1 LVKYRAIPLIQ
12 VTAQDNVYLGV
23 LLLPMNSLLRFFESR
38 LSAFP
43 DTPMPLP
50 REGLIKFLWACTKG
64 LRGWLLL
71 FMILSAGIG
80 IYEAMLFA
88 WIGNL
93 VDWLGTY
100 TPQNLWAEKGDTM
113 LLMLAVLI
121 ISPFW
126 IALSSLIH
134 FQTLQG
140 VFPMQMRWRFHQ
152 RMLGQSMQFYQ
163 DEFSG
168 RVSAKVMQTALA
180 VRETVMTVTDMF
192 MYVTVYFITTSVI
205 LFNLDS
211 LLLIPFVVW
220 FVLVGLTMW
229 YFIPKLKQTA
239 VIQADARA
247 LMTGRITDAYANI
260 MTVKLFSH
268 SRRELGYAKNA
279 MGQFLGTVHAQMRW
293 VSYLEVST
301 HLISVILVSS
311 TAGIALYLWQQGA
324 VGVGAIAAAT
334 AMALRLNGL
343 TRWIMWQTASLFESI
358 GTVQDGMRTL
368 SAPQTIVDKPNA
380 PALKVT
386 NGNIVF
392 DHVDFSYEG
401 ENGVAAIQTGAKV
414 DEVKTAATTL
424 ETSRVRLL
432 DDFHLDIKAGEKIG
446 LVGRSGAGKSTLVNL
461 LLRFF
466 DVDSG
471 KIYIDGQ
478 AINEVT
484 QESLRQQI
492 GMVTQDTSLL
502 HRTVRENI
510 AYGRPDA
517 TDDEIIFAT
526 KQAQAWDF
534 IKELYDDKGNTA
546 LDTQVGER
554 GVKLSGGQRQRIAIS
569 RVMLKNAPILL
580 LDEATSALDSEIE
593 FAITESLNDIMTG
606 KTVIAIAHRLSTIA
620 ALDRLVVMDKGHI
633 IEQGSHNELLVL
645 NGVYARLWHRQ
656 SGGFLGEDS

>member
-1 LVKYRAIPLIQ
+1 
-12 VTAQDNVYLGV
+12 
-23 LLLPMNSLLRFFESR
+23 
-38 LSAFP
+38 
-43 DTPMPLP
+43 MPLP
-50 REGLIKFLWACTKG
+50 SPREGMLKFMWACTKG

-88 WIGNL
+88 WIGNI
-93 VDWLGTY
+93 VDWLGVY
-100 TPQNLWAEKGDTM
+100 TPQNLWAEKGDM
-113 LLMLAVLI
+113 LLLILAVMIL
-121 ISPFW
+121 SPLW
-126 IALSSLIH
+126 IALSSFIH

-180 VRETVMTVTDMF
+180 VRDTVMTVTDMF
-192 MYVTVYFITTSVI
+192 MYVAVYFITSGII

-211 LLLIPFVVW
+211 LLLIPFIVW
-220 FVLVGLTMW
+220 FVLVWLAMW

-239 VIQADARA
+239 IVQADARA

-268 SRRELGYAKNA
+268 SRRELDYAKNA

-311 TAGIALYLWQQGA
+311 TAGIGIYLWQQSA

-380 PALKVT
+380 SILKVSD
-386 NGNIVF
+386 GRIVF

-401 ENGVAAIQTGAKV
+401 EDDATGLNKHKSGKPLDNMNEDAAIP
-414 DEVKTAATTL
+414 AADSAA
-424 ETSRVRLL
+424 ETSYVKLL
-432 DDFHLDIKAGEKIG
+432 DNFYLDIKSGEKIG

-466 DVDSG
+466 DVDKG

-478 AINEVT
+478 AIDEVT

-517 TDDEIIFAT
+517 TDEEIITAA

-534 IKELYDDKGNTA
+534 IKDLYDDKGNTG

-620 ALDRLVVMDKGHI
+620 ALDRLVVMDKGRI
-633 IEQGSHNELLVL
+633 IEQGSHDELLAL
-645 NGVYARLWHRQ
+645 NGVYARLWQRQ

>member
-1 LVKYRAIPLIQ
+1 
-12 VTAQDNVYLGV
+12 
-23 LLLPMNSLLRFFESR
+23 MNALFRFFETR
-38 LSAFP
+38 LPAFP

-50 REGLIKFLWACTKG
+50 SPSDGMLKFLWACTKG

-88 WIGNL
+88 WIGNI
-93 VDWLGTY
+93 VDWLGVY
-100 TPQNLWAEKGDTM
+100 TPQNLWTEKGDV
-113 LLMLAVLI
+113 LLMMLAVMI
-121 ISPFW
+121 VSPLW
-126 IALSSLIH
+126 IALSSFIH

-180 VRETVMTVTDMF
+180 VRDTVMTVTDMF
-192 MYVTVYFITTSVI
+192 MYVAVYFITTGVI

-211 LLLIPFVVW
+211 LLLIPFIAW
-220 FVLVGLTMW
+220 FVLVWLAMW

-239 VIQADARA
+239 IVQADARA

-301 HLISVILVSS
+301 HLISVVLVSS
-311 TAGIALYLWQQGA
+311 TAGISLYLWQQGA

-386 NGNIVF
+386 EGRIVF

-401 ENGVAAIQTGAKV
+401 EDNDTGLNTNTSGKRFDDGNNDVNSNDTDLANNTSYAK
-414 DEVKTAATTL
+414 
-424 ETSRVRLL
+424 LL
-432 DDFHLDIKAGEKIG
+432 DNFYLDIKPGEKIG

-466 DVDSG
+466 DVDKG
-471 KIYIDGQ
+471 KVYIDGQ
-478 AINEVT
+478 AIDEVT

-517 TDDEIIFAT
+517 TDEEIITAA

-534 IKELYDDKGNTA
+534 IEGLYDDKGNTG

-633 IEQGSHNELLVL
+633 IEQGSHDELLAL
-645 NGVYARLWHRQ
+645 NGVYARLWQRQ

>member
-1 LVKYRAIPLIQ
+1 
-12 VTAQDNVYLGV
+12 
-23 LLLPMNSLLRFFESR
+23 
-38 LSAFP
+38 
-43 DTPMPLP
+43 MPLP
-50 REGLIKFLWACTKG
+50 SPRDGLLKFLWACTTG

-71 FMILSAGIG
+71 FVILSAGIG
-80 IYEAMLFA
+80 VYEAMLFA
-88 WIGNL
+88 WIGNI
-93 VDWLGTY
+93 VDWLGIY
-100 TPQNLWAEKGDTM
+100 TPAMLWAEKGDM
-113 LLMLAVLI
+113 LLLMLAVMLA
-121 ISPFW
+121 SPVW
-126 IALSSLIH
+126 IALTSFIH

-180 VRETVMTVTDMF
+180 VRDTVLTVADMF
-192 MYVTVYFITTSVI
+192 TYVTVYFITTSVI

-220 FVLVGLTMW
+220 FVLVALAIW
-229 YFIPKLKQTA
+229 FFIPRLKRTA
-239 VIQADARA
+239 IVQADARA

-311 TAGIALYLWQQGA
+311 TAGIGLYLWQQGA

-368 SAPQTIVDKPNA
+368 SAPQTIVDVPNA
-380 PALKVT
+380 QELKVT
-386 NGNIVF
+386 DGHIVF
-392 DHVDFSYEG
+392 DHVDFSYESENVTDIEG
-401 ENGVAAIQTGAKV
+401 ERIDEIKPSSALTKS
-414 DEVKTAATTL
+414 EVK
-424 ETSRVRLL
+424 LL
-432 DDFHLDIKAGEKIG
+432 NNFYLDIKPGEKIG
-446 LVGRSGAGKSTLVNL
+446 LVGSSGAGKSTLVNL

-471 KIYIDGQ
+471 KICIDGQ
-478 AINEVT
+478 AIDEVT
-484 QESLRQQI
+484 QDSLRAQI

-517 TDDEIIFAT
+517 SDEEIIVAT

-534 IKELYDDKGNTA
+534 IKDLYDDKGNTG

-620 ALDRLVVMDKGHI
+620 ALDRLVVMDRGRI
-633 IEQGSHNELLVL
+633 IEQGSHEELLAL
-645 NGVYARLWHRQ
+645 NGVYAGLWQRQ
-656 SGGFLGEDS
+656 SGGFLGAES

>member
-1 LVKYRAIPLIQ
+1 
-12 VTAQDNVYLGV
+12 
-23 LLLPMNSLLRFFESR
+23 
-38 LSAFP
+38 
-43 DTPMPLP
+43 MPLP
-50 REGLIKFLWACTKG
+50 SPRDGMLKFMWACTKG

-88 WIGNL
+88 WIGNI
-93 VDWLGTY
+93 VDWLGVY
-100 TPQNLWAEKGDTM
+100 TPQNLWAEKGDM
-113 LLMLAVLI
+113 LLLILAVMIL
-121 ISPFW
+121 SPLW
-126 IALSSLIH
+126 ITLSSFIH

-180 VRETVMTVTDMF
+180 VRDTVMTVTDMF
-192 MYVTVYFITTSVI
+192 MYVAVYFITSGII

-211 LLLIPFVVW
+211 LLLIPFIVW
-220 FVLVGLTMW
+220 FVLVWLAMW

-239 VIQADARA
+239 IVQADARA

-268 SRRELGYAKNA
+268 SRRELDYAKNA

-311 TAGIALYLWQQGA
+311 TAGIGIYLWQQSA

-380 PALKVT
+380 AILKVSD
-386 NGNIVF
+386 GRIVF

-401 ENGVAAIQTGAKV
+401 EDDATGLNKHKSDKPLDNTHEDAVIPAADSAAGTSYAK
-414 DEVKTAATTL
+414 
-424 ETSRVRLL
+424 LL
-432 DDFHLDIKAGEKIG
+432 DNFYLDIKPGEKIG

-466 DVDSG
+466 DVDKG

-478 AINEVT
+478 AIDEVT

-517 TDDEIIFAT
+517 TDEEIITAA

-534 IKELYDDKGNTA
+534 IKDLYDDKGNTG

-620 ALDRLVVMDKGHI
+620 ALDRLVVMDKGRI
-633 IEQGSHNELLVL
+633 IEQGSHDELLAL
-645 NGVYARLWHRQ
+645 NGVYARLWQRQ

>member
-1 LVKYRAIPLIQ
+1 
-12 VTAQDNVYLGV
+12 
-23 LLLPMNSLLRFFESR
+23 MNALFRFFETR
-38 LSAFP
+38 LPAFP
-43 DTPMPLP
+43 EMPMPLP
-50 REGLIKFLWACTKG
+50 SPRDGMLKFMWACTKG
-64 LRGWLLL
+64 LRGWLVL

-88 WIGNL
+88 WIGNI
-93 VDWLGTY
+93 VDWLGVY
-100 TPQNLWAEKGDTM
+100 TPQNLWAEKGDM
-113 LLMLAVLI
+113 LLLILAVMIL
-121 ISPFW
+121 SPLW
-126 IALSSLIH
+126 IALSSFIH

-180 VRETVMTVTDMF
+180 VRDTVMTVTDMF
-192 MYVTVYFITTSVI
+192 MYVAVYFITSGII

-211 LLLIPFVVW
+211 LLLIPFIVW
-220 FVLVGLTMW
+220 FVLVWLAMW

-239 VIQADARA
+239 IVQADARA

-268 SRRELGYAKNA
+268 SRRELDYAKNA

-311 TAGIALYLWQQGA
+311 TAGIGIYLWQQSA

-380 PALKVT
+380 SILKVSD
-386 NGNIVF
+386 GRIVF

-401 ENGVAAIQTGAKV
+401 EDDATGLNKHKSDKPLDNMNEDAAIPAADSAAGTSYAK
-414 DEVKTAATTL
+414 
-424 ETSRVRLL
+424 LL
-432 DDFHLDIKAGEKIG
+432 DNFYLDIKPGEKIG

-466 DVDSG
+466 DVDKG

-478 AINEVT
+478 AIDEVT

-517 TDDEIIFAT
+517 TDEEIITAA

-534 IKELYDDKGNTA
+534 IKDLYDDKGNTG

-620 ALDRLVVMDKGHI
+620 ALDRLVVMDKGRI
-633 IEQGSHNELLVL
+633 IEQGSHDELLAL
-645 NGVYARLWHRQ
+645 NGVYARLWQRQ

>member
-1 LVKYRAIPLIQ
+1 
-12 VTAQDNVYLGV
+12 
-23 LLLPMNSLLRFFESR
+23 MNALFRFFETR
-38 LSAFP
+38 LPAFP
-43 DTPMPLP
+43 ETPMPLP
-50 REGLIKFLWACTKG
+50 SPREGMLKFMWACTKG

-88 WIGNL
+88 WIGNI
-93 VDWLGTY
+93 VDWLGVY
-100 TPQNLWAEKGDTM
+100 TPQNLWAEKGDM
-113 LLMLAVLI
+113 LLLILAVMIL
-121 ISPFW
+121 SPLW
-126 IALSSLIH
+126 IALSSFIH

-180 VRETVMTVTDMF
+180 VRDTVMTVTDMF
-192 MYVTVYFITTSVI
+192 MYVAVYFITSGII

-211 LLLIPFVVW
+211 LLLIPFIVW
-220 FVLVGLTMW
+220 FVLVWLAMW

-239 VIQADARA
+239 IVQADARA

-268 SRRELGYAKNA
+268 SRRELDYAKNA

-311 TAGIALYLWQQGA
+311 TAGIGIYLWQQSA

-380 PALKVT
+380 SILKVSD
-386 NGNIVF
+386 GHIVF

-401 ENGVAAIQTGAKV
+401 EDDATGLNKHKSDKPLDNMNEDAAIPAADSAAGTSY
-414 DEVKTAATTL
+414 VK
-424 ETSRVRLL
+424 LL
-432 DDFHLDIKAGEKIG
+432 DNFYLDIKSGEKIG

-466 DVDSG
+466 DVDKG

-478 AINEVT
+478 AIDEVT

-517 TDDEIIFAT
+517 TDEEIIIAA

-534 IKELYDDKGNTA
+534 IKDLYDDKGNTG

-620 ALDRLVVMDKGHI
+620 ALDRLVVMDKGRI
-633 IEQGSHNELLVL
+633 IEQGSHDELLAL
-645 NGVYARLWHRQ
+645 NGVYARLWQRQ

>member
-1 LVKYRAIPLIQ
+1 
-12 VTAQDNVYLGV
+12 
-23 LLLPMNSLLRFFESR
+23 MNALFRFFENR
-38 LSAFP
+38 LPAFP

-50 REGLIKFLWACTKG
+50 SPRDGMLKFLWACTNG
-64 LRGWLLL
+64 LRGWLLI

-88 WIGNL
+88 WIGNI
-93 VDWLGTY
+93 VDWLGIY
-100 TPQNLWAEKGDTM
+100 TPQNLWVEKGDM
-113 LLMLAVLI
+113 LLIMLAVMI
-121 ISPFW
+121 VSPLW
-126 IALSSLIH
+126 IALSSFIH

-180 VRETVMTVTDMF
+180 VRDTVMTVTDMF
-192 MYVTVYFITTSVI
+192 MYVSVYFITSGVI

-211 LLLIPFVVW
+211 LLLIPFVIW
-220 FVLVGLTMW
+220 LVLVAITIW
-229 YFIPKLKQTA
+229 YFIPKLKETA
-239 VIQADARA
+239 IVQADARA

-311 TAGIALYLWQQGA
+311 TAGIGLYLWQQGA

-368 SAPQTIVDKPNA
+368 SAPQTIIDKPDA
-380 PALKVT
+380 PALAVT
-386 NGNIVF
+386 EGRIVF
-392 DHVDFSYEG
+392 DHVDFSYEND
-401 ENGVAAIQTGAKV
+401 EEDNGQTGETV
-414 DEVKTAATTL
+414 DSANITKRAPN
-424 ETSRVRLL
+424 SYIKLL
-432 DDFHLDIKAGEKIG
+432 DNFHLDIKPGEKIG

-471 KIYIDGQ
+471 KILIDGQ
-478 AINEVT
+478 AIDAVT

-517 TDDEIIFAT
+517 TDEEIIIAA

-534 IKELYDDKGNTA
+534 IKDLYDDKGNTG

-593 FAITESLNDIMTG
+593 YAITESLNDIMTG

-620 ALDRLVVMDKGHI
+620 ALDRLVVMHQGRI
-633 IEQGSHNELLVL
+633 IEQGSHDELLAL
-645 NGVYARLWHRQ
+645 NGVYARLWQRQ
-656 SGGFLGEDS
+656 SGGFLGEDN

>member
-1 LVKYRAIPLIQ
+1 
-12 VTAQDNVYLGV
+12 
-23 LLLPMNSLLRFFESR
+23 MNALFRFFETR
-38 LSAFP
+38 LPAFP
-43 DTPMPLP
+43 ETPMPLP
-50 REGLIKFLWACTKG
+50 SPRDGMLKFLWACTNG
-64 LRGWLLL
+64 LRGWLLI

-88 WIGNL
+88 WIGNI
-93 VDWLGTY
+93 VDWLGVY
-100 TPQNLWAEKGDTM
+100 TPQNLWLEKGDM
-113 LLMLAVLI
+113 LLLMLAVMI
-121 ISPFW
+121 VSPLW
-126 IALSSLIH
+126 IALSSFIH

-180 VRETVMTVTDMF
+180 VRDTVMTVTDMF
-192 MYVTVYFITTSVI
+192 MYVTVYFITSGII

-211 LLLIPFVVW
+211 LLLIPFIVW
-220 FVLVGLTMW
+220 LVLVALTIW

-239 VIQADARA
+239 IVQADARA

-268 SRRELGYAKNA
+268 SRRELSYAKNA

-311 TAGIALYLWQQGA
+311 TAAIGLYLWQQGA

-368 SAPQTIVDKPNA
+368 SAPQKIIDKPNA

-386 NGNIVF
+386 EGRIVF
-392 DHVDFSYEG
+392 DHVDFSYENDSDAVEG
-401 ENGVAAIQTGAKV
+401 DSLDT
-414 DEVKTAATTL
+414 VKTSATPT
-424 ETSRVRLL
+424 TKTKLL
-432 DDFHLDIKAGEKIG
+432 DNFHLDIKPGEKIG

-471 KIYIDGQ
+471 KILIDGQ
-478 AINEVT
+478 AIDEVT

-517 TDDEIIFAT
+517 TDEEIITAA

-534 IKELYDDKGNTA
+534 IKDLYDDKGNTG

-620 ALDRLVVMDKGHI
+620 ALDRLVVMDKGQI
-633 IEQGSHNELLVL
+633 IEQGSHDELLNL
-645 NGVYARLWHRQ
+645 HGVYARLWHRQ

>member
-1 LVKYRAIPLIQ
+1 
-12 VTAQDNVYLGV
+12 
-23 LLLPMNSLLRFFESR
+23 
-38 LSAFP
+38 
-43 DTPMPLP
+43 MPLP
-50 REGLIKFLWACTKG
+50 SPREGMLKFMWACTKG

-88 WIGNL
+88 WIGNI
-93 VDWLGTY
+93 VDWLGVY
-100 TPQNLWAEKGDTM
+100 TPQNLWAEKGDM
-113 LLMLAVLI
+113 LLLILAVMIL
-121 ISPFW
+121 SPLW
-126 IALSSLIH
+126 IALSSFIH

-180 VRETVMTVTDMF
+180 VRDTVMTVTDMF
-192 MYVTVYFITTSVI
+192 MYVAVYFITSGII

-211 LLLIPFVVW
+211 LLLIPFIVW
-220 FVLVGLTMW
+220 FVLVWLAMW

-239 VIQADARA
+239 IVQADARA

-268 SRRELGYAKNA
+268 SRRELDYAKNA

-311 TAGIALYLWQQGA
+311 TAGIGIYLWQQSA

-380 PALKVT
+380 SILKVSD
-386 NGNIVF
+386 GHIVF

-401 ENGVAAIQTGAKV
+401 EDDATGLNKHKSDKPLDNMNEDAAIPAADSAAGTSYAK
-414 DEVKTAATTL
+414 
-424 ETSRVRLL
+424 LL
-432 DDFHLDIKAGEKIG
+432 DNFYLDIKPGEKIG

-466 DVDSG
+466 DVDKG

-478 AINEVT
+478 AIDEVT

-517 TDDEIIFAT
+517 TDEEIITAA

-534 IKELYDDKGNTA
+534 IKDLYDDKGNTG

-620 ALDRLVVMDKGHI
+620 ALDRLVVMDKGRI
-633 IEQGSHNELLVL
+633 IEQGSHDELLAL
-645 NGVYARLWHRQ
+645 NGVYARLWQRQ

>member
-1 LVKYRAIPLIQ
+1 
-12 VTAQDNVYLGV
+12 
-23 LLLPMNSLLRFFESR
+23 MNALFRFFENR
-38 LSAFP
+38 LPAFP

-50 REGLIKFLWACTKG
+50 SPRDGMLKFLWACTNG
-64 LRGWLLL
+64 LRGWLLA

-88 WIGNL
+88 WIGNI
-93 VDWLGTY
+93 VDWLGVY
-100 TPQNLWAEKGDTM
+100 TPQSLWVEKGDM
-113 LLMLAVLI
+113 LLIMLAVMI
-121 ISPFW
+121 VSPLW
-126 IALSSLIH
+126 IALSSFIH

-180 VRETVMTVTDMF
+180 VRDTVMTVTDMF
-192 MYVTVYFITTSVI
+192 MYVSVYFITSGVI

-220 FVLVGLTMW
+220 LVLVALTIW
-229 YFIPKLKQTA
+229 YFIPKLKDTA
-239 VIQADARA
+239 IVQADARA

-311 TAGIALYLWQQGA
+311 TAGIGLYLWQQGA

-368 SAPQTIVDKPNA
+368 SAPQTIVDKPDA
-380 PALKVT
+380 PALAVT
-386 NGNIVF
+386 DGRIVF
-392 DHVDFSYEG
+392 DHVDFSYEND
-401 ENGVAAIQTGAKV
+401 EEDNGQTDKTVNVDGTSIAKHTP
-414 DEVKTAATTL
+414 DSYIK
-424 ETSRVRLL
+424 LL
-432 DDFHLDIKAGEKIG
+432 DNFHLDIKPGEKIG

-471 KIYIDGQ
+471 KILIDGQ
-478 AINEVT
+478 AIDTVT

-517 TDDEIIFAT
+517 TDEEIIFAA

-534 IKELYDDKGNTA
+534 VKDLYDDKGNTG

-593 FAITESLNDIMTG
+593 YAITESLNDIMTG

-620 ALDRLVVMDKGHI
+620 ALDRLVVMHQGRI
-633 IEQGSHNELLVL
+633 IEQGSHDELLAL
-645 NGVYARLWHRQ
+645 DGVYARLWQRQ
-656 SGGFLGEDS
+656 SGGFLGEDN

>member
-1 LVKYRAIPLIQ
+1 
-12 VTAQDNVYLGV
+12 
-23 LLLPMNSLLRFFESR
+23 MNALFRFFETR
-38 LSAFP
+38 LPAFP
-43 DTPMPLP
+43 ETPMPLP
-50 REGLIKFLWACTKG
+50 SPRDGMLKFMWACTKG

-88 WIGNL
+88 WIGNI
-93 VDWLGTY
+93 VDWLGVY
-100 TPQNLWAEKGDTM
+100 TPQNLWAEKGDM
-113 LLMLAVLI
+113 LLLILAVMIL
-121 ISPFW
+121 SPLW
-126 IALSSLIH
+126 IALSSFIH

-180 VRETVMTVTDMF
+180 VRDTVMTVTDMF
-192 MYVTVYFITTSVI
+192 MYVAVYFITSGII

-211 LLLIPFVVW
+211 LLLIPFIVW
-220 FVLVGLTMW
+220 FVLVWLAMW

-239 VIQADARA
+239 IVQADARA

-268 SRRELGYAKNA
+268 SRRELDYAKNA

-311 TAGIALYLWQQGA
+311 TAGIGIYLWQQSA

-380 PALKVT
+380 SILKVSD
-386 NGNIVF
+386 GRIVF

-401 ENGVAAIQTGAKV
+401 EDDATGLNKHKSGKPLDNMNEDAVIPAADSAAGTSYAK
-414 DEVKTAATTL
+414 
-424 ETSRVRLL
+424 LL
-432 DDFHLDIKAGEKIG
+432 DNFYLDIKPGEKIG

-466 DVDSG
+466 DVDKG

-478 AINEVT
+478 AIDEVT

-517 TDDEIIFAT
+517 TDEEIITAA

-534 IKELYDDKGNTA
+534 IKDLYDDKGNTG

-620 ALDRLVVMDKGHI
+620 ALDRLVVMDKGRI
-633 IEQGSHNELLVL
+633 IEQGSHDELLAL
-645 NGVYARLWHRQ
+645 NGVYARLWQRQ

>member
-1 LVKYRAIPLIQ
+1 
-12 VTAQDNVYLGV
+12 
-23 LLLPMNSLLRFFESR
+23 MNALFRFFETR
-38 LSAFP
+38 LPAFP
-43 DTPMPLP
+43 ETPMPLP
-50 REGLIKFLWACTKG
+50 SPRDGMLKFMWACTKG

-88 WIGNL
+88 WIGNI
-93 VDWLGTY
+93 VDWLGVY
-100 TPQNLWAEKGDTM
+100 TPQNLWAEKGDM
-113 LLMLAVLI
+113 LLLILAVMIL
-121 ISPFW
+121 SPLW
-126 IALSSLIH
+126 IALSSFIH

-180 VRETVMTVTDMF
+180 VRDTVMTVTDMF
-192 MYVTVYFITTSVI
+192 MYVAVYFITSGII

-211 LLLIPFVVW
+211 LLLIPFIVW
-220 FVLVGLTMW
+220 FVLVWLAMW

-239 VIQADARA
+239 IVQADARA

-268 SRRELGYAKNA
+268 SRRELDYAKNA

-311 TAGIALYLWQQGA
+311 TAGIGIYLWQQSA

-380 PALKVT
+380 AILKVSD
-386 NGNIVF
+386 GRIVF

-401 ENGVAAIQTGAKV
+401 EDDATGLNKHKSGKPLDNMNEDAAIPAADSAAGTSY
-414 DEVKTAATTL
+414 VK
-424 ETSRVRLL
+424 LL
-432 DDFHLDIKAGEKIG
+432 DNFYLDIKPGEKIG

-466 DVDSG
+466 DVDKG

-478 AINEVT
+478 AIDEVT

-517 TDDEIIFAT
+517 TDEEIITAA

-534 IKELYDDKGNTA
+534 IKDLYDDKGNTG

-620 ALDRLVVMDKGHI
+620 ALDRLVVMDKGRI
-633 IEQGSHNELLVL
+633 IEQGSHDELLAL
-645 NGVYARLWHRQ
+645 NGVYARLWQRQ

>member
-1 LVKYRAIPLIQ
+1 
-12 VTAQDNVYLGV
+12 
-23 LLLPMNSLLRFFESR
+23 MNALFRFFENR

-50 REGLIKFLWACTKG
+50 REGLLKFLWACTKG
-64 LRGWLLL
+64 LRGWLLV

-88 WIGNL
+88 WIGNI

-100 TPQNLWAEKGDTM
+100 TPQNLWTEKGDI
-113 LLMLAVLI
+113 LLMMLAVMI

-126 IALSSLIH
+126 IALSSFIH
-134 FQTLQG
+134 FQTIQG

-152 RMLGQSMQFYQ
+152 RMLSQSMQFYQ

-180 VRETVMTVTDMF
+180 VRDTVMTVTDMF
-192 MYVTVYFITTSVI
+192 MYVAVYFITTGVI

-211 LLLIPFVVW
+211 LLLIPFVIW
-220 FVLVGLTMW
+220 FVLVGLCMW
-229 YFIPKLKQTA
+229 FFIPKLKVTA
-239 VIQADARA
+239 IVQADARA
-247 LMTGRITDAYANI
+247 LMVGRITDAYANI

-380 PALKVT
+380 PELKVT
-386 NGNIVF
+386 QGQIVF

-401 ENGVAAIQTGAKV
+401 HKQGDVEGERV
-414 DEVKTAATTL
+414 DEVQTL
-424 ETSRVRLL
+424 ETAVINARVKLL
-432 DDFHLDIKAGEKIG
+432 DDFYLDIKAGEKVG

-471 KIYIDGQ
+471 KIFIDGQ
-478 AINEVT
+478 AIDAVT

-517 TDDEIIFAT
+517 SDAEIIIAA
-526 KQAQAWDF
+526 KQAQAWEF
-534 IKELYDDKGNTA
+534 IKDLYDDKGNTG

-620 ALDRLVVMDKGHI
+620 ALDRLVVMDQGRI
-633 IEQGSHNELLVL
+633 IEQGSHEQLLVL
-645 NGVYARLWHRQ
+645 KGVYAGLWQRQ

>member
-1 LVKYRAIPLIQ
+1 
-12 VTAQDNVYLGV
+12 
-23 LLLPMNSLLRFFESR
+23 MNALFRFFETR
-38 LSAFP
+38 LPAFP
-43 DTPMPLP
+43 ETPMPLP
-50 REGLIKFLWACTKG
+50 SPREGMLKFMWACTKG

-88 WIGNL
+88 WIGNI
-93 VDWLGTY
+93 VDWLGVY
-100 TPQNLWAEKGDTM
+100 TPQNLWAEKGDM
-113 LLMLAVLI
+113 LLLILAVMIL
-121 ISPFW
+121 SPLW
-126 IALSSLIH
+126 IALSSFIH

-180 VRETVMTVTDMF
+180 VRDTVMTVTDMF
-192 MYVTVYFITTSVI
+192 MYVAVYFITSGII

-211 LLLIPFVVW
+211 LLLIPFIVW
-220 FVLVGLTMW
+220 FVLVWLAMW

-239 VIQADARA
+239 IVQADARA

-268 SRRELGYAKNA
+268 SRRELDYAKNA

-311 TAGIALYLWQQGA
+311 TAGIGIYLWQQSA

-380 PALKVT
+380 SILKVSD
-386 NGNIVF
+386 GHIVF

-401 ENGVAAIQTGAKV
+401 EDDATGLNKHKSGKPLDNMNEDAAIPAADSAAGTSYAK
-414 DEVKTAATTL
+414 
-424 ETSRVRLL
+424 LL
-432 DDFHLDIKAGEKIG
+432 DNFYLDIKSGEKIG

-466 DVDSG
+466 DVDKG

-478 AINEVT
+478 AIDEVT

-517 TDDEIIFAT
+517 TDEEIIIAA

-534 IKELYDDKGNTA
+534 IKDLYDDKGNTG

-620 ALDRLVVMDKGHI
+620 ALDRLVVMDKGRI
-633 IEQGSHNELLVL
+633 IEQGSHDELLAL
-645 NGVYARLWHRQ
+645 NGVYARLWQRQ

>member
-1 LVKYRAIPLIQ
+1 
-12 VTAQDNVYLGV
+12 
-23 LLLPMNSLLRFFESR
+23 MNALFRFFETR
-38 LSAFP
+38 LPAFP

-50 REGLIKFLWACTKG
+50 SPSDGMLKFLWACTKG

-88 WIGNL
+88 WIGNI
-93 VDWLGTY
+93 VDWLGVY
-100 TPQNLWAEKGDTM
+100 TPQNLWTEKGDM
-113 LLMLAVLI
+113 LLLMLAVMI
-121 ISPFW
+121 VSPLW
-126 IALSSLIH
+126 IAFSSFIH

-180 VRETVMTVTDMF
+180 VRDTVMTVTDMF
-192 MYVTVYFITTSVI
+192 MYVAVYFITTGVI

-211 LLLIPFVVW
+211 LLLIPFIAW
-220 FVLVGLTMW
+220 FVLVWLAMW

-239 VIQADARA
+239 IVQADARA

-311 TAGIALYLWQQGA
+311 TAGISLYLWQQGA
-324 VGVGAIAAAT
+324 IGVGAIAAAT

-343 TRWIMWQTASLFESI
+343 TQWIMWQTASLFESI

-380 PALKVT
+380 PALTVT
-386 NGNIVF
+386 DGRIVF

-401 ENGVAAIQTGAKV
+401 EDDDTGLNTHKLAKRLDNVTEDGIDYAAGTSYAK
-414 DEVKTAATTL
+414 
-424 ETSRVRLL
+424 LL
-432 DDFHLDIKAGEKIG
+432 DNFYLDIKPGEKIG

-466 DVDSG
+466 DVDKG

-478 AINEVT
+478 AIDEVT

-517 TDDEIIFAT
+517 TDEEIITSA

-534 IKELYDDKGNTA
+534 IEGLYDDKGNTG

-620 ALDRLVVMDKGHI
+620 ALDRLVVMDKGRI
-633 IEQGSHNELLVL
+633 IEQGSHDELLAL

>member
-1 LVKYRAIPLIQ
+1 
-12 VTAQDNVYLGV
+12 
-23 LLLPMNSLLRFFESR
+23 MNALFRFFENR

-43 DTPMPLP
+43 ETPMPLP
-50 REGLIKFLWACTKG
+50 RDGLIKFLWACTEG

-88 WIGNL
+88 WIGNV

-100 TPQNLWAEKGDTM
+100 TPQTIWAEKGDM
-113 LLMLAVLI
+113 LLLMLAVLI

-126 IALSSLIH
+126 ISLSSLIR
-134 FQTLQG
+134 FQSIQG

-180 VRETVMTVTDMF
+180 VRDTVMTVTDMLL
-192 MYVTVYFITTSVI
+192 YVLVYFITTGVI
-205 LFNLDS
+205 LFNLDI
-211 LLLIPFVVW
+211 LLLIPFVIW
-220 FVLVGLTMW
+220 FVLFGTTMW
-229 YFIPKLKQTA
+229 FFIPKLKRTSI
-239 VIQADARA
+239 IQADARA
-247 LMTGRITDAYANI
+247 LMAGRITDAYANI

-268 SRRELGYAKNA
+268 SRRELSYAKDA

-293 VSYLEVST
+293 VSQLEIVNHT
-301 HLISVILVSS
+301 ISVILLGT
-311 TAGIALYLWQQGA
+311 TAGIGIYLWQHGTI
-324 VGVGAIAAAT
+324 GVGAIAAAT

-343 TRWIMWQTASLFESI
+343 TKMIMWQTASLFESI

-380 PALKVT
+380 QQLTVT
-386 NGNIVF
+386 AGRIVF
-392 DHVDFSYEG
+392 DHVDFSYDNDDITEDDEG
-401 ENGVAAIQTGAKV
+401 ERL
-414 DEVKTAATTL
+414 DEVNTITP
-424 ETSRVRLL
+424 SRVKLL
-432 DDFHLDIKAGEKIG
+432 DNFYLDINPGEKIG

-471 KIYIDGQ
+471 KIYVDGQ
-478 AINEVT
+478 AIDEVT
-484 QESLRQQI
+484 QDSLRQHI

-517 TDDEIIFAT
+517 SDEEIILAA

-534 IKELYDDKGNTA
+534 IKDLYDDKGNTG

-620 ALDRLVVMDKGHI
+620 ALDRLVVMDKGRI
-633 IEQGSHNELLVL
+633 IEQGSHDELLAAQ
-645 NGVYARLWHRQ
+645 GVYARLWQRQ
-656 SGGFLGEDS
+656 SGGFLGDDSEQE

>member
-1 LVKYRAIPLIQ
+1 
-12 VTAQDNVYLGV
+12 
-23 LLLPMNSLLRFFESR
+23 MNALFRFFETR
-38 LSAFP
+38 LPAFP
-43 DTPMPLP
+43 ETPMPLP
-50 REGLIKFLWACTKG
+50 SPRDGMLKFMWACTNG

-88 WIGNL
+88 WIGNI

-100 TPQNLWAEKGDTM
+100 TPENLWAEKGDM
-113 LLMLAVLI
+113 LLLMLAVMI
-121 ISPFW
+121 VSPIW
-126 IALSSLIH
+126 ITLSSFVH

-180 VRETVMTVTDMF
+180 VRDTVMTVTDMF
-192 MYVTVYFITTSVI
+192 MYVAVYFITSGVI

-211 LLLIPFVVW
+211 LLLIPFVAW
-220 FVLVGLTMW
+220 LVLVALCIW
-229 YFIPKLKQTA
+229 YFIPKLKLTA
-239 VIQADARA
+239 IVQADARA

-268 SRRELGYAKNA
+268 SRRELSYAKNA

-311 TAGIALYLWQQGA
+311 TAGISIYLWQQGA

-368 SAPQTIVDKPNA
+368 SAPQTIIDKPNA
-380 PALKVT
+380 PTLKVT
-386 NGNIVF
+386 DGRIVF
-392 DHVDFSYEG
+392 DHVDFSYEHHDNTDIEG
-401 ENGVAAIQTGAKV
+401 EHI
-414 DEVKTAATTL
+414 DEVNTSASTT
-424 ETSRVRLL
+424 TKLL
-432 DDFHLDIKAGEKIG
+432 DNFYLDIKPGEKIG

-466 DVDSG
+466 DVDKG
-471 KIYIDGQ
+471 RILLDGQ
-478 AINEVT
+478 AIDEVA

-517 TDDEIIFAT
+517 TDDEIMIAA

-534 IKELYDDKGNTA
+534 IKDLYDDKGNTG

-620 ALDRLVVMDKGHI
+620 ALDRLVVMDKGRI
-633 IEQGSHNELLVL
+633 IEQGSHDELLAL
-645 NGVYARLWHRQ
+645 HGVYARLWHRQ

>member
-1 LVKYRAIPLIQ
+1 
-12 VTAQDNVYLGV
+12 
-23 LLLPMNSLLRFFESR
+23 MNALFRFFETR
-38 LSAFP
+38 LPAFP
-43 DTPMPLP
+43 ETPMPLP
-50 REGLIKFLWACTKG
+50 SPREGMLKFMWACTKG

-71 FMILSAGIG
+71 FMIWSAGIG

-88 WIGNL
+88 WIGNI
-93 VDWLGTY
+93 VDWLGVY
-100 TPQNLWAEKGDTM
+100 TPQNLWAEKGDM
-113 LLMLAVLI
+113 LLLILAVMIL
-121 ISPFW
+121 SPLW
-126 IALSSLIH
+126 IALSSFIH

-180 VRETVMTVTDMF
+180 VRDTVMTVTDMF
-192 MYVTVYFITTSVI
+192 MYVAVYFITSGII

-211 LLLIPFVVW
+211 LLLIPFIVW
-220 FVLVGLTMW
+220 FVLVWLAMW

-239 VIQADARA
+239 IVQADARA

-268 SRRELGYAKNA
+268 SRRELDYAKNA

-311 TAGIALYLWQQGA
+311 TAGIGIYLWQQSA

-380 PALKVT
+380 SILKVSD
-386 NGNIVF
+386 GHIVF

-401 ENGVAAIQTGAKV
+401 EDDATGLNKHKSGKPLDNMNEDAAIPAADSAAGTSY
-414 DEVKTAATTL
+414 VK
-424 ETSRVRLL
+424 LL
-432 DDFHLDIKAGEKIG
+432 DNFYLDIKPGEKIG

-466 DVDSG
+466 DVDKG

-478 AINEVT
+478 AIDEVT

-517 TDDEIIFAT
+517 TDEEIIIAA

-534 IKELYDDKGNTA
+534 IKDLYDDKGNTG

-620 ALDRLVVMDKGHI
+620 ALDRLVVMDKGRI
-633 IEQGSHNELLVL
+633 IEQGSHDELLAL
-645 NGVYARLWHRQ
+645 NGVYARLWQRQ

>member
-1 LVKYRAIPLIQ
+1 
-12 VTAQDNVYLGV
+12 
-23 LLLPMNSLLRFFESR
+23 MNALFRFFENR
-38 LSAFP
+38 LPAFP

-50 REGLIKFLWACTKG
+50 SPRDGLMKFLWACTKG
-64 LRGWLLL
+64 LRGWLLF

-88 WIGNL
+88 WIGNI
-93 VDWLGTY
+93 VDWLGIY
-100 TPQNLWAEKGDTM
+100 TPQTLWAEKGDM
-113 LLMLAVLI
+113 LLLMLAVMLL
-121 ISPFW
+121 SPFW
-126 IALSSLIH
+126 IALSSFIH
-134 FQTLQG
+134 FQSIQG

-152 RMLGQSMQFYQ
+152 HMLGQSMQFYQ

-180 VRETVMTVTDMF
+180 VRDTVMTVTDMF
-192 MYVTVYFITTSVI
+192 MYVIVYFITTGVI

-211 LLLIPFVVW
+211 LLLIPFVIW
-220 FVLVGLTMW
+220 FVLVGIALRF
-229 YFIPKLKQTA
+229 FIPKLKRTA
-239 VIQADARA
+239 IVQADARA
-247 LMTGRITDAYANI
+247 LMVGRITDAYANI

-311 TAGIALYLWQQGA
+311 TAGIGIYLWQQGDI
-324 VGVGAIAAAT
+324 GVGAVAAAT

-343 TRWIMWQTASLFESI
+343 TQWIMWQTASLFESI
-358 GTVQDGMRTL
+358 GTAQDGMRTL
-368 SAPQTIVDKPNA
+368 SAPQTIVDTPNA
-380 PALKVT
+380 AVLKVT
-386 NGNIVF
+386 DGHIVF
-392 DHVDFSYEG
+392 DHVDFSYESENDDIEG
-401 ENGVAAIQTGAKV
+401 ERI
-414 DEVKTAATTL
+414 DEVNTAGTALTH
-424 ETSRVRLL
+424 SQVKLL
-432 DDFHLDIKAGEKIG
+432 DGFHLDIKPGEKIG

-466 DVDSG
+466 DVDKG

-478 AINEVT
+478 AIDEVT

-517 TDDEIIFAT
+517 SDEEIILAT
-526 KQAQAWDF
+526 EQAQAWEF
-534 IKELYDDKGNTA
+534 IKDLYDDKGNTG

-620 ALDRLVVMDKGHI
+620 ALDRLVVMDKGQI
-633 IEQGSHNELLVL
+633 IEQGSHDELLAL
-645 NGVYARLWHRQ
+645 NGVYAGLWQRQ
-656 SGGFLGEDS
+656 SGGFLGENN

>member
-1 LVKYRAIPLIQ
+1 
-12 VTAQDNVYLGV
+12 
-23 LLLPMNSLLRFFESR
+23 MNALFRFFETR
-38 LSAFP
+38 LPAFP
-43 DTPMPLP
+43 ETPMPLP
-50 REGLIKFLWACTKG
+50 SPREGMLKFMWACTKG

-88 WIGNL
+88 WIGNI
-93 VDWLGTY
+93 VDWLGVY
-100 TPQNLWAEKGDTM
+100 TPQNLWAEKGDM
-113 LLMLAVLI
+113 LLLILAVMIL
-121 ISPFW
+121 SPLW
-126 IALSSLIH
+126 IALSSFIH

-180 VRETVMTVTDMF
+180 VRDTVMTVTDMF
-192 MYVTVYFITTSVI
+192 MYVAVYFITSGII

-211 LLLIPFVVW
+211 LLLIPFIVW
-220 FVLVGLTMW
+220 FVLVWLAMW

-239 VIQADARA
+239 IVQADARA

-268 SRRELGYAKNA
+268 SRRELDYAKNA

-311 TAGIALYLWQQGA
+311 TAGIGIYLWQQSA

-380 PALKVT
+380 SILKVSD
-386 NGNIVF
+386 GNIVF

-401 ENGVAAIQTGAKV
+401 EDDATGLNKHKSGKPLDNMNEDAAIPAADSAAGTSY
-414 DEVKTAATTL
+414 VK
-424 ETSRVRLL
+424 LL
-432 DDFHLDIKAGEKIG
+432 DNFYLDIKPGEKIG

-466 DVDSG
+466 DVDKG

-478 AINEVT
+478 AIDEVT

-517 TDDEIIFAT
+517 TDEEIIIAA

-534 IKELYDDKGNTA
+534 IKDLYDDKGNTG

-620 ALDRLVVMDKGHI
+620 ALDRLVVMDKGRI
-633 IEQGSHNELLVL
+633 IEQGSHDELLAF
-645 NGVYARLWHRQ
+645 NGVYARLWQRQ

>member
-1 LVKYRAIPLIQ
+1 MASIHAFL
-12 VTAQDNVYLGV
+12 DV
-23 LLLPMNSLLRFFESR
+23 LLLPMNALFRFFENR
-38 LSAFP
+38 LPAFP
-43 DTPMPLP
+43 ETPMPLP
-50 REGLIKFLWACTKG
+50 SPRDGMLKFLWACTNG
-64 LRGWLLL
+64 LRGWLLI

-88 WIGNL
+88 WIGNI
-93 VDWLGTY
+93 VDWLGVY
-100 TPQNLWAEKGDTM
+100 TPQNLWLEKGDM
-113 LLMLAVLI
+113 LLLMLAVMI
-121 ISPFW
+121 VSPLW
-126 IALSSLIH
+126 IALSSFIH

-180 VRETVMTVTDMF
+180 VRDTVMTVTDMF
-192 MYVTVYFITTSVI
+192 MYVAVYFITSGII

-211 LLLIPFVVW
+211 LLLIPFIAW
-220 FVLVGLTMW
+220 FVLVWLAMW

-239 VIQADARA
+239 IVQADARA

-268 SRRELGYAKNA
+268 SRRELSYAKNA

-293 VSYLEVST
+293 VSYLEFST
-301 HLISVILVSS
+301 HLISVVLVSS
-311 TAGIALYLWQQGA
+311 TAGIGLYLWQQEA
-324 VGVGAIAAAT
+324 IGVGAIAAAT

-368 SAPQTIVDKPNA
+368 SAPQTIIDKPHA

-386 NGNIVF
+386 EGRIVF
-392 DHVDFSYEG
+392 DHVDFSYENDSDDADNNDG
-401 ENGVAAIQTGAKV
+401 GNLNDGNLS
-414 DEVKTAATTL
+414 ATSTIK
-424 ETSRVRLL
+424 LL
-432 DDFHLDIKAGEKIG
+432 DNFYLDIKPGEKIG

-466 DVDSG
+466 DVDKG
-471 KIYIDGQ
+471 KILIDGQ
-478 AINEVT
+478 AIDEVT

-517 TDDEIIFAT
+517 TDEQIIIAA

-534 IKELYDDKGNTA
+534 IKDLYDDKGNMG

-620 ALDRLVVMDKGHI
+620 ALDRLVVMDKGKI
-633 IEQGSHNELLVL
+633 IEQGSHDELLNL
-645 NGVYARLWHRQ
+645 HGIYARLWHRQ

>member
-1 LVKYRAIPLIQ
+1 
-12 VTAQDNVYLGV
+12 
-23 LLLPMNSLLRFFESR
+23 MNALFRFFENR
-38 LSAFP
+38 LPAFP

-50 REGLIKFLWACTKG
+50 SPRDGMLKFLWACTNG
-64 LRGWLLL
+64 LRGWLLI

-88 WIGNL
+88 WIGNI
-93 VDWLGTY
+93 VDWLGVY
-100 TPQNLWAEKGDTM
+100 TPQNLWVEKGDM
-113 LLMLAVLI
+113 LLIMLAVMI
-121 ISPFW
+121 VSPLW
-126 IALSSLIH
+126 IALSSFIH

-180 VRETVMTVTDMF
+180 VRDTVMTVTDMF
-192 MYVTVYFITTSVI
+192 MYVSVYFITSGVI

-211 LLLIPFVVW
+211 LLLIPFIIW
-220 FVLVGLTMW
+220 LVLVAITIW
-229 YFIPKLKQTA
+229 YFIPKLKETA
-239 VIQADARA
+239 IVQADARA

-311 TAGIALYLWQQGA
+311 TAGIGLYLWQQGA

-368 SAPQTIVDKPNA
+368 SAPQTIIDKPDA
-380 PALKVT
+380 PALAVT
-386 NGNIVF
+386 DGRIVF
-392 DHVDFSYEG
+392 DHVDFSYEND
-401 ENGVAAIQTGAKV
+401 EEDNAQTGEPVDGTSIAKRAPNSYI
-414 DEVKTAATTL
+414 K
-424 ETSRVRLL
+424 LL
-432 DDFHLDIKAGEKIG
+432 DNFHLDIKPGEKIG

-471 KIYIDGQ
+471 KILIDNQ
-478 AINEVT
+478 AIDAVT

-517 TDDEIIFAT
+517 TDEEIMIAA

-534 IKELYDDKGNTA
+534 IKDLYDDKGNTG

-593 FAITESLNDIMTG
+593 YAITESLNDIMTG

-620 ALDRLVVMDKGHI
+620 ALDRLVVMHQGRI
-633 IEQGSHNELLVL
+633 IEQGSHDELLAL
-645 NGVYARLWHRQ
+645 NGVYARLWQRQ
-656 SGGFLGEDS
+656 SGGFLGEDN

>member
-1 LVKYRAIPLIQ
+1 
-12 VTAQDNVYLGV
+12 
-23 LLLPMNSLLRFFESR
+23 MNALFRFFENR

-43 DTPMPLP
+43 ETPMPLP
-50 REGLIKFLWACTKG
+50 RDGLIKFLWACTEG

-88 WIGNL
+88 WIGNV

-100 TPQNLWAEKGDTM
+100 TPQTIWAEKGDM
-113 LLMLAVLI
+113 LLLMLAVLI

-126 IALSSLIH
+126 ISLSSLIR
-134 FQTLQG
+134 FQSIQG

-180 VRETVMTVTDMF
+180 VRDTVMTVTDMLL
-192 MYVTVYFITTSVI
+192 YVLVYFITTGVI
-205 LFNLDS
+205 LFNLDI
-211 LLLIPFVVW
+211 LLLIPFVIW
-220 FVLVGLTMW
+220 FVLFGTTMW
-229 YFIPKLKQTA
+229 FFIPKLKRTSI
-239 VIQADARA
+239 IQADARA
-247 LMTGRITDAYANI
+247 LMAGRITDAYANI

-268 SRRELGYAKNA
+268 SRRELSYAKDA

-293 VSYLEVST
+293 VSQLEIVNHT
-301 HLISVILVSS
+301 ISVILLGT
-311 TAGIALYLWQQGA
+311 TAGIGIYLWQHGTI
-324 VGVGAIAAAT
+324 GVGAIAAAT

-343 TRWIMWQTASLFESI
+343 TKMIMWQTASLFESI

-380 PALKVT
+380 QQLTVT
-386 NGNIVF
+386 AGRIVF
-392 DHVDFSYEG
+392 DHVDFSYDNDDITKDGEG
-401 ENGVAAIQTGAKV
+401 ERL
-414 DEVKTAATTL
+414 DEVNNGTP
-424 ETSRVRLL
+424 SRVKLL
-432 DDFHLDIKAGEKIG
+432 DNFYLDINPGEKIG

-478 AINEVT
+478 AIDEVT
-484 QESLRQQI
+484 QDSLRQHI

-517 TDDEIIFAT
+517 SDEEIILAA

-534 IKELYDDKGNTA
+534 IKDLYDDKGNTG

-620 ALDRLVVMDKGHI
+620 ALDRLVVMDKGRI
-633 IEQGSHNELLVL
+633 IEQGSHDELLAAQ
-645 NGVYARLWHRQ
+645 GVYARLWQRQ
-656 SGGFLGEDS
+656 SGGFLGDDSEQE

>member
-1 LVKYRAIPLIQ
+1 
-12 VTAQDNVYLGV
+12 
-23 LLLPMNSLLRFFESR
+23 MNALFRFFETR

-50 REGLIKFLWACTKG
+50 SPRDGLMKFLWACTKG

-88 WIGNL
+88 WIGNI
-93 VDWLGTY
+93 VDWLGVY
-100 TPQNLWAEKGDTM
+100 TPQNLWSEKGDIL
-113 LLMLAVLI
+113 LLMLAVMLV
-121 ISPFW
+121 SPFW
-126 IALSSLIH
+126 IALSSFIH

-152 RMLGQSMQFYQ
+152 RMLSQSMQFYQ

-180 VRETVMTVTDMF
+180 VRDTVMTVADMF
-192 MYVTVYFITTSVI
+192 MYVTVYFITTGVI

-211 LLLIPFVVW
+211 LLLIPFIIW
-220 FVLVGLTMW
+220 FVLVGLCMW
-229 YFIPKLKQTA
+229 YFIPKLKITA
-239 VIQADARA
+239 IVQADARA
-247 LMTGRITDAYANI
+247 LMVGRITDAYANI

-268 SRRELGYAKNA
+268 SRRELSYAKNA

-380 PALKVT
+380 PKLKVT
-386 NGNIVF
+386 QGRIVF
-392 DHVDFSYEG
+392 DHVDFGYESDKDIDVEG
-401 ENGVAAIQTGAKV
+401 ARIDEIPTMETTAIS
-414 DEVKTAATTL
+414 
-424 ETSRVRLL
+424 SRVKLL
-432 DDFHLDIKAGEKIG
+432 DDFYLDIKAGEKIG

-471 KIYIDGQ
+471 KILIDNQ
-478 AINEVT
+478 AIDQVT

-517 TDDEIIFAT
+517 SDEEIITAA
-526 KQAQAWDF
+526 KQAQAWEFVKD
-534 IKELYDDKGNTA
+534 LYDDKGNTG

-580 LDEATSALDSEIE
+580 LDEANSELDSEIE
-593 FAITESLNDIMTG
+593 FAITESLNDIMKG

-620 ALDRLVVMDKGHI
+620 ALDRLVVMDQGRI
-633 IEQGSHNELLVL
+633 IEQGSHDELLEL

-656 SGGFLGEDS
+656 SGDFLGELE

>member
-1 LVKYRAIPLIQ
+1 
-12 VTAQDNVYLGV
+12 
-23 LLLPMNSLLRFFESR
+23 MNALFRFFENR

-43 DTPMPLP
+43 DSPMPLP
-50 REGLIKFLWACTKG
+50 SPRDGLIKFLWACTKG

-88 WIGNL
+88 WIGNI
-93 VDWLGTY
+93 VDWLGIY
-100 TPQNLWAEKGDTM
+100 TPQNLWSEKGDIL
-113 LLMLAVLI
+113 LLMLAVML

-126 IALSSLIH
+126 IALSSFIH

-180 VRETVMTVTDMF
+180 VRDTVMTVTDMF
-192 MYVTVYFITTSVI
+192 MYVTVYFITTGVI

-211 LLLIPFVVW
+211 LLLIPFIVW

-229 YFIPKLKQTA
+229 FFIPKLKMTA
-239 VIQADARA
+239 IVQADARA
-247 LMTGRITDAYANI
+247 LMVGRITDAYANI

-311 TAGIALYLWQQGA
+311 TAGIALYLWQQDA

-368 SAPQTIVDKPNA
+368 SAPQTIVDVANA
-380 PALKVT
+380 PELKVT
-386 NGNIVF
+386 DGRIVF
-392 DHVDFSYEG
+392 DHVDFSYESESADVEG
-401 ENGVAAIQTGAKV
+401 EKV
-414 DEVKTAATTL
+414 DEVKTVATVANPL
-424 ETSRVRLL
+424 SVKLL
-432 DDFHLDIKAGEKIG
+432 DNFYLDIKPGEKIG

-466 DVDSG
+466 DVDKG
-471 KIYIDGQ
+471 QICIDGQ
-478 AINEVT
+478 AIDQVT

-517 TDDEIIFAT
+517 TDAEIIIAA

-534 IKELYDDKGNTA
+534 VKDLYDDKGNTG

-593 FAITESLNDIMTG
+593 FAITESLNDIMKG

-620 ALDRLVVMDKGHI
+620 ALDRLVVMEQGRI
-633 IEQGSHNELLVL
+633 IEQGSHDELLAL
-645 NGVYARLWHRQ
+645 NGIYARLWQRQ

>member
-1 LVKYRAIPLIQ
+1 
-12 VTAQDNVYLGV
+12 
-23 LLLPMNSLLRFFESR
+23 MNALFRFFETR
-38 LSAFP
+38 LPAFP
-43 DTPMPLP
+43 ETPMPLP
-50 REGLIKFLWACTKG
+50 SPRDGMLKFMWACTKG

-88 WIGNL
+88 WIGNI
-93 VDWLGTY
+93 VDWLGVY
-100 TPQNLWAEKGDTM
+100 TPQNLWAEKGDM
-113 LLMLAVLI
+113 LLLILAVMIL
-121 ISPFW
+121 SPLW
-126 IALSSLIH
+126 IALSSFIH

-180 VRETVMTVTDMF
+180 VRDTVMTVTDMF
-192 MYVTVYFITTSVI
+192 MYVAVYFITSGII

-211 LLLIPFVVW
+211 LLLIPFIVW
-220 FVLVGLTMW
+220 FVLVWLAMW

-239 VIQADARA
+239 IVQADARA

-268 SRRELGYAKNA
+268 SRRELDYAKNA

-311 TAGIALYLWQQGA
+311 TAGIGIYLWQQSA

-380 PALKVT
+380 SILKVSD
-386 NGNIVF
+386 GRIVF

-401 ENGVAAIQTGAKV
+401 EDDATGLNKHKSGKPLDNMNEDAAIPAADSAAGTSY
-414 DEVKTAATTL
+414 VK
-424 ETSRVRLL
+424 LL
-432 DDFHLDIKAGEKIG
+432 DNFYLDIKPGEKIG

-466 DVDSG
+466 DVDKG

-478 AINEVT
+478 AIDEVT

-517 TDDEIIFAT
+517 TDEEIITAA

-534 IKELYDDKGNTA
+534 IKDLYDDKGNTG

-620 ALDRLVVMDKGHI
+620 ALDRLVVMDKGRI
-633 IEQGSHNELLVL
+633 IEQGSHDELLAL
-645 NGVYARLWHRQ
+645 NGVYARLWQRQ

>member
-1 LVKYRAIPLIQ
+1 
-12 VTAQDNVYLGV
+12 
-23 LLLPMNSLLRFFESR
+23 MNALFRFFENR

-50 REGLIKFLWACTKG
+50 SPRDGLLKFLWACTTG

-71 FMILSAGIG
+71 FVILSAGIG
-80 IYEAMLFA
+80 VYEAMLFA
-88 WIGNL
+88 WIGNI
-93 VDWLGTY
+93 VDWLGIY
-100 TPQNLWAEKGDTM
+100 TPAMLWAEKGDM
-113 LLMLAVLI
+113 LLLMLAVMLA
-121 ISPFW
+121 SPVW
-126 IALSSLIH
+126 IALTSFIH

-180 VRETVMTVTDMF
+180 VRDTVLTVADMF
-192 MYVTVYFITTSVI
+192 TYVTVYFITTSVI

-220 FVLVGLTMW
+220 FVLVALAIW
-229 YFIPKLKQTA
+229 FFIPRLKRTA
-239 VIQADARA
+239 IVQADARA

-311 TAGIALYLWQQGA
+311 TAGIGLYLWQQGA

-368 SAPQTIVDKPNA
+368 SAPQTIVDAPNA
-380 PALKVT
+380 QELKVT
-386 NGNIVF
+386 DGHIVF
-392 DHVDFSYEG
+392 DHVDFSYESENVTDIEG
-401 ENGVAAIQTGAKV
+401 ERIDEIKPSSALTKS
-414 DEVKTAATTL
+414 EVK
-424 ETSRVRLL
+424 LL
-432 DDFHLDIKAGEKIG
+432 DNFYLDIKPGEKIG
-446 LVGRSGAGKSTLVNL
+446 LVGSSGAGKSTLVNL

-471 KIYIDGQ
+471 KICIDGQ
-478 AINEVT
+478 AIDEVT
-484 QESLRQQI
+484 QDSLRAQI

-502 HRTVRENI
+502 HRTIRENI

-517 TDDEIIFAT
+517 SDEEIIVAT

-534 IKELYDDKGNTA
+534 IKDLYDDKGNTG

-620 ALDRLVVMDKGHI
+620 ALDRLVVMDRGRI
-633 IEQGSHNELLVL
+633 IEQGSHEELLAL
-645 NGVYARLWHRQ
+645 NGVYAGLWQRQ
-656 SGGFLGEDS
+656 SGGFLGAES

>member
-1 LVKYRAIPLIQ
+1 
-12 VTAQDNVYLGV
+12 
-23 LLLPMNSLLRFFESR
+23 MNALFRFFETR
-38 LSAFP
+38 LPAFP

-50 REGLIKFLWACTKG
+50 SPRDGMLKFMWAYTKG

-88 WIGNL
+88 WIGNI
-93 VDWLGTY
+93 VDWLGVY
-100 TPQNLWAEKGDTM
+100 TPQNLWAEKGDM
-113 LLMLAVLI
+113 LLMILAVLI
-121 ISPFW
+121 LSPFW
-126 IALSSLIH
+126 IALSSFIH

-180 VRETVMTVTDMF
+180 VRDTVMTVTDMF
-192 MYVTVYFITTSVI
+192 MYVAVYFITSGVI

-211 LLLIPFVVW
+211 LLLIPFIVW
-220 FVLVGLTMW
+220 FVLVWLAMW

-239 VIQADARA
+239 IVQADARA

-268 SRRELGYAKNA
+268 SRRELDYAKNA

-311 TAGIALYLWQQGA
+311 TAGIGIYLWQQSA

-380 PALKVT
+380 SVLKVT
-386 NGNIVF
+386 EGRIVF

-401 ENGVAAIQTGAKV
+401 EDNDTGLNAHLVGNRLDDVTVNGTDAADV
-414 DEVKTAATTL
+414 DAHTK
-424 ETSRVRLL
+424 LL
-432 DDFHLDIKAGEKIG
+432 DDFYLDIKPGEKIG

-466 DVDSG
+466 DVDKG

-478 AINEVT
+478 AIDEVT

-517 TDDEIIFAT
+517 TDEEIITAA

-534 IKELYDDKGNTA
+534 IKDLYDDKGNTG

-620 ALDRLVVMDKGHI
+620 ALDRLVVMDKGRI
-633 IEQGSHNELLVL
+633 IEQGSHDELLAL
-645 NGVYARLWHRQ
+645 NGVYARLWQRQ

>member
-1 LVKYRAIPLIQ
+1 
-12 VTAQDNVYLGV
+12 
-23 LLLPMNSLLRFFESR
+23 MNALFRFFENR
-38 LSAFP
+38 LPAFP
-43 DTPMPLP
+43 ETPMPLP
-50 REGLIKFLWACTKG
+50 SPRDGMLKFMWACTNG

-88 WIGNL
+88 WIGNI
-93 VDWLGTY
+93 VDWLGVY
-100 TPQNLWAEKGDTM
+100 TPENLWLEKGDM
-113 LLMLAVLI
+113 LLLMLAVMI
-121 ISPFW
+121 VSPIW
-126 IALSSLIH
+126 IALSSFVH

-180 VRETVMTVTDMF
+180 VRDTVMTVTDMF
-192 MYVTVYFITTSVI
+192 MYVAVYFITSGVI

-211 LLLIPFVVW
+211 LLLIPFVIW
-220 FVLVGLTMW
+220 LILVALCIW
-229 YFIPKLKQTA
+229 YFIPKLKLTA
-239 VIQADARA
+239 IVQADARA

-268 SRRELGYAKNA
+268 SRRELSYAKNA

-301 HLISVILVSS
+301 HMISVILVSS
-311 TAGIALYLWQQGA
+311 TAGISIYLWQQGA

-368 SAPQTIVDKPNA
+368 SAPQKIVDKPNA
-380 PALKVT
+380 PVLKVT
-386 NGNIVF
+386 DGRIVF
-392 DHVDFSYEG
+392 DHVDFSYEHDDNTDLEG
-401 ENGVAAIQTGAKV
+401 EHI
-414 DEVKTAATTL
+414 DEVNASTATT
-424 ETSRVRLL
+424 TKLL
-432 DDFHLDIKAGEKIG
+432 DNFYLDIKPGEKIG

-466 DVDSG
+466 DVDKG
-471 KIYIDGQ
+471 KILLDGQ
-478 AINEVT
+478 AIDEVA

-517 TDDEIIFAT
+517 TDEEIIIAA

-534 IKELYDDKGNTA
+534 IKDLYDDKGNKG

-620 ALDRLVVMDKGHI
+620 ALDRLIVMDKGQI
-633 IEQGSHNELLVL
+633 IEQGSHDELLAMH
-645 NGVYARLWHRQ
+645 GVYARLWHRQ

>member
-1 LVKYRAIPLIQ
+1 
-12 VTAQDNVYLGV
+12 
-23 LLLPMNSLLRFFESR
+23 MNALFRFFENR
-38 LSAFP
+38 LPAFP
-43 DTPMPLP
+43 ETPMPLP
-50 REGLIKFLWACTKG
+50 SPRDGMLKFLWACTNG

-71 FMILSAGIG
+71 FMVLSAGIG

-88 WIGNL
+88 WIGNI
-93 VDWLGTY
+93 VDWLGVY
-100 TPQNLWAEKGDTM
+100 TPQNLWAEKGNM
-113 LLMLAVLI
+113 LLLMLAVMI
-121 ISPFW
+121 VSPIW
-126 IALSSLIH
+126 ITLSSLVH

-180 VRETVMTVTDMF
+180 VRDTVMTVTDMF
-192 MYVTVYFITTSVI
+192 MYVAVYFITSGVI

-211 LLLIPFVVW
+211 LLLIPFIVW
-220 FVLVGLTMW
+220 FVLVALCIW
-229 YFIPKLKQTA
+229 YFIPKLKLTA
-239 VIQADARA
+239 IIQADARA

-268 SRRELGYAKNA
+268 SRRELSYAKNA

-301 HLISVILVSS
+301 HMISVILVSG
-311 TAGIALYLWQQGA
+311 TAGIGLYLWQQGA

-368 SAPQTIVDKPNA
+368 SAPQTIVDKPDA
-380 PALKVT
+380 PTVKVT
-386 NGNIVF
+386 EGRIVF
-392 DHVDFSYEG
+392 DHVDFSYEHDDNTDIEG
-401 ENGVAAIQTGAKV
+401 EHI
-414 DEVKTAATTL
+414 DEVNASATKTTK
-424 ETSRVRLL
+424 LL
-432 DDFHLDIKAGEKIG
+432 DNFYLDIKPGEKIG

-466 DVDSG
+466 DVDEG
-471 KIYIDGQ
+471 KILIDGQ
-478 AINEVT
+478 AIDDVT

-517 TDDEIIFAT
+517 TDEEIMTAA

-534 IKELYDDKGNTA
+534 IKDLYDDKGNTG
-546 LDTQVGER
+546 LNTQVGER

-620 ALDRLVVMDKGHI
+620 ALDRLVVMDKGQI
-633 IEQGSHNELLVL
+633 IEQGSHDELLAL
-645 NGVYARLWHRQ
+645 QGVYARLWHRQ

>member
-1 LVKYRAIPLIQ
+1 
-12 VTAQDNVYLGV
+12 
-23 LLLPMNSLLRFFESR
+23 MNALFRFFESR

-50 REGLIKFLWACTKG
+50 APRDGLLKFLWACTKG
-64 LRGWLLL
+64 LRGWLLI

-88 WIGNL
+88 WIGNI

-100 TPQNLWAEKGDTM
+100 SPQDLWREKGDIL
-113 LLMLAVLI
+113 LLMLAVMI
-121 ISPFW
+121 VSPFW
-126 IALSSLIH
+126 ITLSSFIH
-134 FQTLQG
+134 FQTIQG

-180 VRETVMTVTDMF
+180 VRDTVMTVTDMF
-192 MYVTVYFITTSVI
+192 MYVTVYFITTGVI

-211 LLLIPFVVW
+211 LLLIPFIIW
-220 FVLVGLTMW
+220 FVLVSLCMW
-229 YFIPKLKQTA
+229 YFIPKLKLTA
-239 VIQADARA
+239 IVQADARA
-247 LMTGRITDAYANI
+247 LMVGRITDAYANI

-311 TAGIALYLWQQGA
+311 TAGIGLYLWQQGA

-368 SAPQTIVDKPNA
+368 SAPQTILDKPNA
-380 PALKVT
+380 PELIVNK
-386 NGNIVF
+386 GNIVF

-401 ENGVAAIQTGAKV
+401 HKEGDNEGEHIDKV
-414 DEVKTAATTL
+414 STVETALVK
-424 ETSRVRLL
+424 SRVKLL
-432 DDFHLDIKAGEKIG
+432 DDFYLDIKAGEKIG

-466 DVDSG
+466 DVDNG
-471 KIYIDGQ
+471 KICIDGQ
-478 AINEVT
+478 AIADVT

-517 TDDEIIFAT
+517 SDEEIITAA
-526 KQAQAWDF
+526 KQAQAWEFVKD
-534 IKELYDDKGNTA
+534 LYDDKGNTG

-569 RVMLKNAPILL
+569 RVMLKNAPVLL

-593 FAITESLNDIMTG
+593 FAITESLNDIMEG

-620 ALDRLVVMDKGHI
+620 ALDRLVVMDQGRI
-633 IEQGSHNELLVL
+633 IEQGSHDELIEL
-645 NGVYARLWHRQ
+645 NGVYAGLWHRQ
-656 SGGFLGEDS
+656 SGDFLGELEY

>member
-1 LVKYRAIPLIQ
+1 
-12 VTAQDNVYLGV
+12 
-23 LLLPMNSLLRFFESR
+23 MNALFRFFETR
-38 LSAFP
+38 LPAFP
-43 DTPMPLP
+43 ETPMPLP
-50 REGLIKFLWACTKG
+50 SPREGMLKFMWACTKG

-88 WIGNL
+88 WIGNI
-93 VDWLGTY
+93 VDWLGVY
-100 TPQNLWAEKGDTM
+100 TPQNLWAEKGDM
-113 LLMLAVLI
+113 LLLILAVMIL
-121 ISPFW
+121 SPLW
-126 IALSSLIH
+126 IALSSFIH

-180 VRETVMTVTDMF
+180 VRDTVMTVTDMF
-192 MYVTVYFITTSVI
+192 MYVAVYFITSGII

-211 LLLIPFVVW
+211 LLLIPFIVW
-220 FVLVGLTMW
+220 FVLVWLAMW

-239 VIQADARA
+239 IVQADARA

-268 SRRELGYAKNA
+268 SRRELDYAKNA

-311 TAGIALYLWQQGA
+311 TAGIGIYLWQQSA

-380 PALKVT
+380 SILKVSD
-386 NGNIVF
+386 GHIVF

-401 ENGVAAIQTGAKV
+401 EDDATGLNKHKSDKPLDNMNEDAAIPAADSAAGTSY
-414 DEVKTAATTL
+414 VK
-424 ETSRVRLL
+424 LL
-432 DDFHLDIKAGEKIG
+432 DNFYLDIKPGEKIG

-466 DVDSG
+466 DVDKG

-478 AINEVT
+478 AIDEVT

-517 TDDEIIFAT
+517 TDEEIITAA

-534 IKELYDDKGNTA
+534 IKDLYDDKGNTG

-620 ALDRLVVMDKGHI
+620 ALDRLVVMDKGRI
-633 IEQGSHNELLVL
+633 IEQGSHDELLAL
-645 NGVYARLWHRQ
+645 NGVYARLWQRQ

>member
-1 LVKYRAIPLIQ
+1 MASIHAFL
-12 VTAQDNVYLGV
+12 DV
-23 LLLPMNSLLRFFESR
+23 LLLPMNALFRFFENR
-38 LSAFP
+38 LPAFP
-43 DTPMPLP
+43 ETPMPLP
-50 REGLIKFLWACTKG
+50 SPRDGMLKFLWACTNG
-64 LRGWLLL
+64 LRGWLLI

-88 WIGNL
+88 WIGNI
-93 VDWLGTY
+93 VDWLGVY
-100 TPQNLWAEKGDTM
+100 TPQNLWLEKGDM
-113 LLMLAVLI
+113 LLLMLAVMI
-121 ISPFW
+121 VSPLW
-126 IALSSLIH
+126 IALSSFIH

-180 VRETVMTVTDMF
+180 VRDTVMTVTDMF
-192 MYVTVYFITTSVI
+192 MYVAVYFITSGII

-211 LLLIPFVVW
+211 LLLIPFIAW
-220 FVLVGLTMW
+220 FVLVWLAMW

-239 VIQADARA
+239 IVQADARA

-268 SRRELGYAKNA
+268 SRRELSYAKNA

-293 VSYLEVST
+293 VSYLEFST
-301 HLISVILVSS
+301 HLISVVLVSS
-311 TAGIALYLWQQGA
+311 TAGIGLYLWQQEA
-324 VGVGAIAAAT
+324 IGVGAIAAAT

-368 SAPQTIVDKPNA
+368 SAPQTIIDKPHA

-386 NGNIVF
+386 EGRIVF
-392 DHVDFSYEG
+392 DHVDFSYENDSDDTDNNDG
-401 ENGVAAIQTGAKV
+401 GNLNDGNLS
-414 DEVKTAATTL
+414 ATSTIK
-424 ETSRVRLL
+424 LL
-432 DDFHLDIKAGEKIG
+432 DNFYLDIKPGEKIG

-466 DVDSG
+466 DVDKG
-471 KIYIDGQ
+471 KILIDGQ
-478 AINEVT
+478 AIDEVT

-517 TDDEIIFAT
+517 TDEQIIIAA

-534 IKELYDDKGNTA
+534 IKDLYDDKGNMG

-620 ALDRLVVMDKGHI
+620 ALDRLVVMDKGKI
-633 IEQGSHNELLVL
+633 IEQGSHDELLNL
-645 NGVYARLWHRQ
+645 HGIYARLWHRQ